1 MNRRLPTAIIVAIFL
16 VGLSVLLY
24 PAISDF
30 INQKNQSKAIEGYTE
45 VVGTMTDEE
54 KAAYFAAAEEYN
66 KKIFE
71 TPRVFFFPD
80 SVEGYDDVLNA
91 SDNGIMGYVSID
103 KIRVELP
110 IYHGTSDGVLSIAAG
125 HLKGTSLPVGGP
137 DTHCVISAHRGLPSA
152 KLFTDL
158 DRLERGD
165 VFTITILDVVIT
177 YEVDQ
182 IRTVEP
188 NDVSELQI
196 INDKDYFTLL
206 TCTPYGINTHR
217 LLVRGHRIEN
227 IKQKTTIYVTSDAYQ
242 IDTLI
247 SAPAVAVPMLLI
259 LLIRLLIPQKRRS
272 KKEIVNDLMKGDDT
286 DETKNA

>member
-45 VVGTMTDEE
+45 VVDAMTEEE

-71 TPRVFFFPD
+71 TPRIFFFPD
-80 SVEGYDDVLNA
+80 SVEGYDDLLNA
-91 SDNGIMGYVSID
+91 SDNGIMGYISID

-110 IYHGTSDGVLSIAAG
+110 IYHGTSDGVLNIAAG
-125 HLKGTSLPVGGP
+125 HLKGTSLPIGGP

-158 DRLERGD
+158 DRLEIGD

-188 NDVSELQI
+188 DDVSELQI
-196 INDKDYFTLL
+196 SGDKDYFTLL

-227 IKQKTTIYVTSDAYQ
+227 IKQKTNIYVTSDAYQ

-272 KKEIVNDLMKGDDT
+272 KKQIVNELMKGEDT
-286 DETKNA
+286 DETGNA

>member
-1 MNRRLPTAIIVAIFL
+1 MNRRLPTAIIIAIFL

-30 INQKNQSKAIEGYTE
+30 INQKNQSKAIDGYTE
-45 VVGTMTDEE
+45 IVAAMNEEE
-54 KAAYFAAAEEYN
+54 KAAYFTAAEEYN

-71 TPRVFFFPD
+71 TPHVFFSPD
-80 SVEGYDDVLNA
+80 SVEGYDDLLNA
-91 SDNGIMGYVSID
+91 SGNGIMGYVTID

-110 IYHGTSDGVLSIAAG
+110 IYHGTSDGVLNIAAG
-125 HLKGTSLPVGGP
+125 HLKGTSLPIGGA
-137 DTHCVISAHRGLPSA
+137 DTHCVISAHRGLPGA
-152 KLFTDL
+152 KLFTDI
-158 DRLERGD
+158 DRLEIGD

-188 NDVSELQI
+188 DDASELQI
-196 INDKDYFTLL
+196 LNDKDYFTLL

-227 IKQKTTIYVTSDAYQ
+227 IKHKTTIYVTSDAYQ

-259 LLIRLLIPQKRRS
+259 LLIKLLIPQKRRS
-272 KKEIVNDLMKGDDT
+272 KKQIVNELMKGDDT
-286 DETKNA
+286 NETKNA